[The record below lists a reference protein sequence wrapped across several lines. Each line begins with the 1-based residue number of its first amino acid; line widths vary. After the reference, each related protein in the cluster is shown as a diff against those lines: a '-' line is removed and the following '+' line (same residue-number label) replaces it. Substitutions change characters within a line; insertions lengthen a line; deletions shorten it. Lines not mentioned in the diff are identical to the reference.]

1 VLVLVP
7 GHVVATIDISP
18 VNLFG
23 EDVNGGESVI
33 FGLNLTSGESS
44 FSDTASALGKRLFL
58 ARVLGLGEW
67 VDGLVVVDVVLLRIS
82 GGVNAGP
89 VVDGDSP
96 IAVRFNVE
104 VVNASGDSEETLF
117 TPVRAPRVTNSP
129 ELNTV
134 LDTVSNNGNNV
145 VGINESSIIVENTTI
160 VVIKGLVGSDLTS
173 KRTTLVKF
181 VLNSR
186 FASDVTVLLNVVL
199 VVLLGDNAS
208 SSGGA
213 VSAERH
219 SRATNTVVPASTLV
233 DRASFIRN
241 VVVEHPFVSV
251 GCITT
256 VAAVILLLAG
266 DDKLNGQVNVGPLS
280 ITGDFDSIGQG

>member
-1 VLVLVP
+1 M
-7 GHVVATIDISP
+7 
-18 VNLFG
+18 
-23 EDVNGGESVI
+23 
-33 FGLNLTSGESS
+33 
-44 FSDTASALGKRLFL
+44 
-58 ARVLGLGEW
+58 
-67 VDGLVVVDVVLLRIS
+67 
-82 GGVNAGP
+82 
-89 VVDGDSP
+89 
-96 IAVRFNVE
+96 
-104 VVNASGDSEETLF
+104 
-117 TPVRAPRVTNSP
+117 
-129 ELNTV
+129 
-134 LDTVSNNGNNV
+134 
-145 VGINESSIIVENTTI
+145 IIVENTTI

-208 SSGGA
+208 SSGSA

-219 SRATNTVVPASTLV
+219 SRAANTVVPASTLV
-233 DRASFIRN
+233 DRASFIGN
-241 VVVEHPFVSV
+241 VVVEHPFVGV